1 MKFPRFA
8 VAATALALVTT
19 TLAGCTTIS
28 TLYKAYGPKQT
39 DAPAAT
45 SSAAPTGLIELK
57 VGDCLD
63 KTALEDNDRETDP
76 FVKCTQ
82 KHDLEV
88 YTQVTLKGKTYPSVE
103 EIANIAST
111 ECATAFT
118 KFVGVDFGISSLD
131 FVYYYPT
138 ESSWAAGDRGVDCVI
153 FDPDGRHAGTFKN
166 AKR

>member
-1 MKFPRFA
+1 MKFPRLA
-8 VAATALALVTT
+8 VAAAALALVTT

-39 DAPAAT
+39 EAPAPT
-45 SSAAPTGLIELK
+45 SSSAPTGLLELT

-63 KTALEDNDRETDP
+63 KAPLEDNDRDTDP

-88 YTQVTLKGKTYPSVE
+88 YTQFTLKGKTYPSVE
-103 EIANIAST
+103 TITTTAAT
-111 ECATAFT
+111 ECAAAFT

-138 ESSWAAGDRGVDCVI
+138 ESSWAAGDRGVDCAI
-153 FDPDGRHAGTFKN
+153 FDPDGRHSGTLKN